1 MKSISFIRAIPQYA
15 GLLAATGI
23 FLSQTSLAQS
33 PGLEEIRIL
42 GIREDRQSEGATGLS
57 LSAFETPQSVSVLGS
72 ELIDDFGLDDI
83 NTALHMA
90 TGVNVEEA
98 ETDRTYY
105 NARGFDIT
113 SMHVDGVGIPFE
125 GLVHGSLDTAIYE
138 QVEVIRGANGL
149 ITGIGNPSGTV
160 NYVRKRPTNEFL
172 ADLEMSVGSWNK
184 KRVAADVSTPLTED
198 GRWAART
205 VIAYEDTDS
214 CLDLYQNTRETAY
227 GIIDGQIGDNLTLAI
242 GHTYQNSHSDG
253 VLWGALPLLYSDGS
267 QADLDVSNSTTM
279 DWTYWTAQTNTSFL
293 ELGYQ
298 LPNSWEL
305 TSTVTYT
312 DYSEPSELFYVYGSA
327 DPETG
332 LGIQGWPGKF
342 HTTSESLQWDTK
354 LSGDFQAFN
363 QNHEIVFGL
372 SLADKEQKS
381 DDTTALTGFEAM
393 PGFPGWDGTEIARP
407 TWGET
412 VLAADMDIKLNRL
425 FAAMRLSLSDELKL
439 ILGMNAVEYEN
450 TGVSWGVSTDSSE
463 KGNSPYVG
471 FTWEVAEG
479 LNAYASYSDIYQP
492 QYELGDDFQPLGSAK
507 GESYEAGL
515 KKRWLDDSLMTT
527 VALFK
532 TEQEN
537 LAEFAGYS
545 DGDNIDDTDFSDDFD
560 WALYRGIS
568 VEAEGVEL
576 EIAGR
581 ISDSLTLETGY
592 TQLKM
597 KDPGGNDA
605 RTFIPRK
612 TLKILARWQPVALEG
627 LELGFST
634 RWQDDIQNSGL
645 EQSAHAILGAYVS
658 YAVTEKLDVSLK
670 GDNLSDKKHLTSLQ
684 WNQSYYGAPRSVT
697 VSMNYGF

>member
-1 MKSISFIRAIPQYA
+1 
-15 GLLAATGI
+15 
-23 FLSQTSLAQS
+23 
-33 PGLEEIRIL
+33 
-42 GIREDRQSEGATGLS
+42 
-57 LSAFETPQSVSVLGS
+57 
-72 ELIDDFGLDDI
+72 
-83 NTALHMA
+83 
-90 TGVNVEEA
+90 
-98 ETDRTYY
+98 
-105 NARGFDIT
+105 
-113 SMHVDGVGIPFE
+113 
-125 GLVHGSLDTAIYE
+125 
-138 QVEVIRGANGL
+138 
-149 ITGIGNPSGTV
+149 
-160 NYVRKRPTNEFL
+160 
-172 ADLEMSVGSWNK
+172 
-184 KRVAADVSTPLTED
+184 
-198 GRWAART
+198 
-205 VIAYEDTDS
+205 
-214 CLDLYQNTRETAY
+214 
-227 GIIDGQIGDNLTLAI
+227 
-242 GHTYQNSHSDG
+242 
-253 VLWGALPLLYSDGS
+253 
-267 QADLDVSNSTTM
+267 
-279 DWTYWTAQTNTSFL
+279 
-293 ELGYQ
+293 
-298 LPNSWEL
+298 
-305 TSTVTYT
+305 
-312 DYSEPSELFYVYGSA
+312 
-327 DPETG
+327 
-332 LGIQGWPGKF
+332 
-342 HTTSESLQWDTK
+342 
-354 LSGDFQAFN
+354 
-363 QNHEIVFGL
+363 
-372 SLADKEQKS
+372 
-381 DDTTALTGFEAM
+381 
-393 PGFPGWDGTEIARP
+393 
-407 TWGET
+407 
-412 VLAADMDIKLNRL
+412 
-425 FAAMRLSLSDELKL
+425 
-439 ILGMNAVEYEN
+439 
-450 TGVSWGVSTDSSE
+450 WGVSTDSSE

-612 TLKILARWQPVALEG
+612 TLKMLARWQPVALEG